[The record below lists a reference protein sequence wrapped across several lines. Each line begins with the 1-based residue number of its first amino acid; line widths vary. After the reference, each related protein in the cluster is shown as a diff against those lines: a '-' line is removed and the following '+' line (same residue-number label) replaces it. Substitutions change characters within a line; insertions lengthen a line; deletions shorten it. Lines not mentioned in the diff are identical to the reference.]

1 MARAQARSSE
11 EVDRTDDAQVCDVLV
26 VGLGPA
32 GASAAAAAARGGARV
47 WAVDRKV
54 EAGRPV
60 QCAEFVPRLVGMEI
74 ADLAEARRQDVT
86 SMTTY
91 IEQADTHDQP
101 HFPGV
106 MIDRASFDAGLVAAA
121 ATAGVQCRFGVGLRG
136 IDGGG
141 VAHLT
146 DGTWIGARIIIGAD
160 GPRSVIGK
168 AVGAENTE
176 IAETRQITVPLLK
189 PFAATD
195 IFLSA
200 AMPGGYAWLFPKGD
214 VANLG
219 LGLAPTWRHR
229 LKPLLDALHSDLVR
243 QGRVGGDI
251 LSVTGGAIPVGGMR
265 RLVSTLGPATVLLAG
280 DAAGLTNPVTGA
292 GIASAVISGRLAGE
306 AAAAHLAGDRD
317 ATVDYAE
324 EIEAVFGGSL
334 ARALARRRELLS
346 LYVSD
351 RTPTPSDL
359 MKGWIAFPDYWAA

>member
-1 MARAQARSSE
+1 M
-11 EVDRTDDAQVCDVLV
+11 
-26 VGLGPA
+26 
-32 GASAAAAAARGGARV
+32 
-47 WAVDRKV
+47 
-54 EAGRPV
+54 
-60 QCAEFVPRLVGMEI
+60 
-74 ADLAEARRQDVT
+74 
-86 SMTTY
+86 
-91 IEQADTHDQP
+91 
-101 HFPGV
+101 
-106 MIDRASFDAGLVAAA
+106 
-121 ATAGVQCRFGVGLRG
+121 
-136 IDGGG
+136 
-141 VAHLT
+141 
-146 DGTWIGARIIIGAD
+146 
-160 GPRSVIGK
+160 
-168 AVGAENTE
+168 
-176 IAETRQITVPLLK
+176 PLLK